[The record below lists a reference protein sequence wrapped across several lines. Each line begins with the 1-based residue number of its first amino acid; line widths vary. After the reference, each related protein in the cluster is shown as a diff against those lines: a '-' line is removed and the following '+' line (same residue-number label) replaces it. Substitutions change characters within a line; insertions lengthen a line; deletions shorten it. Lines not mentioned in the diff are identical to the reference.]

1 MNRRKTLEAN
11 ANRYNAM
18 SHAVPFMKASNV
30 TAPKKAAKDVP
41 DIEDAIEAE
50 DDGAEVA
57 EPVEEDDDEIDLK
70 KDKYIKQP
78 KAKPKRAAK
87 KKAADND
94 EEDDGDDKPA
104 KGRGKGKTATK
115 GKGKK

>member
-1 MNRRKTLEAN
+1 MLEAN
-11 ANRYNAM
+11 MNRYNSM

-30 TAPKKAAKDVP
+30 TAPKKGAKDVP

-50 DDGAEVA
+50 DDGAEVVD
-57 EPVEEDDDEIDLK
+57 PVEEDDDEIDLK

-87 KKAADND
+87 KKAADNED
-94 EEDDGDDKPA
+94 EDDGDDKPA
-104 KGRGKGKTATK
+104 KGRGKGKAATK

>member
-1 MNRRKTLEAN
+1 MP
-11 ANRYNAM
+11 
-18 SHAVPFMKASNV
+18 HAVPFMKASNV

-41 DIEDAIEAE
+41 DIEDAIEAD
-50 DDGAEVA
+50 DDGAEVV
-57 EPVEEDDDEIDLK
+57 EPAEEDEDEIDLK

-87 KKAADND
+87 KKAYVDD
-94 EEDDGDDKPA
+94 EEDDDDEKPA
-104 KGRGKGKTATK
+104 KSRGKGKGAAK

>member
-1 MNRRKTLEAN
+1 MLEAN
-11 ANRYNAM
+11 MNRYNST

-50 DDGAEVA
+50 DEAEVFELA
-57 EPVEEDDDEIDLK
+57 EEDDDEIDLK

-78 KAKPKRAAK
+78 KAKPKRATK
-87 KKAADND
+87 KKAADEGD
-94 EEDDGDDKPA
+94 EDEDDAKPA
-104 KGRGKGKTATK
+104 KSRGKGKGAAK